1 MNGAIWTMQ
10 SLLWGHRGGSSPA
23 LTRHLACFPVSISHS
38 LVTRWMQTNMD
49 SYQNLEEEKKKK
61 RQGNTKE
68 FAATAKHHLGASCL
82 HSPWCK
88 RE

>member
-1 MNGAIWTMQ
+1 MNGAIWTME

-23 LTRHLACFPVSISHS
+23 LTRHLACFPISISPS

-61 RQGNTKE
+61 KAREHQGICRNGKAPSWG
-68 FAATAKHHLGASCL
+68 FLPSQSL
-82 HSPWCK
+82 V
-88 RE
+88 

>member
-1 MNGAIWTMQ
+1 MNGAIWTME

-23 LTRHLACFPVSISHS
+23 LTRHLACFPVSISPS

-49 SYQNLEEEKKKK
+49 SYQNLEEE
-61 RQGNTKE
+61 NTQE
-68 FAATAKHHLGASCL
+68 SVATAKHHLGASCL